1 MKYRIAPGLPLS
13 HDVDTS
19 TLPPNRG
26 HIHVAI
32 HLASSPDFHLF
43 VSPLFKEHVVHS
55 APRRSMRRRDRQCNT
70 CAAQKKTPPFAKRD
84 KTRPPSGDIHSIITS
99 SHRLHYCPIVL
110 FTHHW
115 TQLSRASAPRLYN
128 SLSHLASVTR
138 FASKGL
144 GVDFLFFFT
153 LCAELCVC
161 FFVSWLQLTI
171 EGESSRG
178 QTRFL
183 VPYLGFCSFV
193 FFFCELPDLGRERQR
208 ERERGG
214 DMHDM
219 YTYIYLPHRSH
230 AESAAMQQQLLL
242 LLLLAKFFHHHVE
255 CCCCSCG
262 SHRRSHRRHGKSFC
276 YCCTSTSYILS
287 WILDQQC
294 PIGEH
299 WTDC

>member
-1 MKYRIAPGLPLS
+1 MACEIPHCPWPSSL
-13 HDVDTS
+13 

-26 HIHVAI
+26 HIHVAT

-128 SLSHLASVTR
+128 SLFPSHIGHAV
-138 FASKGL
+138 
-144 GVDFLFFFT
+144 GVKRLRCGHFFFLYT
-153 LCAELCVC
+153 LRGALCV
-161 FFVSWLQLTI
+161 FFRVLATATI

-183 VPYLGFCSFV
+183 VLYLGFCSFV
-193 FFFCELPDLGRERQR
+193 FFL
-208 ERERGG
+208 
-214 DMHDM
+214 
-219 YTYIYLPHRSH
+219 
-230 AESAAMQQQLLL
+230 
-242 LLLLAKFFHHHVE
+242 
-255 CCCCSCG
+255 
-262 SHRRSHRRHGKSFC
+262 
-276 YCCTSTSYILS
+276 
-287 WILDQQC
+287 
-294 PIGEH
+294 
-299 WTDC
+299 

>member
-26 HIHVAI
+26 HIHVAT

-99 SHRLHYCPIVL
+99 SHRLHCPIVL

-128 SLSHLASVTR
+128 SLSHLTSVTR

-144 GVDFLFFFT
+144 GVDFFFLFT
-153 LCAELCVC
+153 LRAEPCVC
-161 FFVSWLQLTI
+161 FFVSWLQLLSK
-171 EGESSRG
+171 GESSRG

-193 FFFCELPDLGRERQR
+193 FFL
-208 ERERGG
+208 
-214 DMHDM
+214 
-219 YTYIYLPHRSH
+219 
-230 AESAAMQQQLLL
+230 
-242 LLLLAKFFHHHVE
+242 
-255 CCCCSCG
+255 
-262 SHRRSHRRHGKSFC
+262 
-276 YCCTSTSYILS
+276 
-287 WILDQQC
+287 
-294 PIGEH
+294 
-299 WTDC
+299 

>member
-1 MKYRIAPGLPLS
+1 MACEIPHCPWPSSL
-13 HDVDTS
+13 

-26 HIHVAI
+26 HIHVAT
-32 HLASSPDFHLF
+32 HLASSPDFHLL

-99 SHRLHYCPIVL
+99 SHRLHYCPIIL

-128 SLSHLASVTR
+128 SLSHLTSVTR

-144 GVDFLFFFT
+144 GVDFFFSLHF
-153 LCAELCVC
+153 ARAPCVC
-161 FFVSWLQLTI
+161 FLVSWLQLLSK
-171 EGESSRG
+171 GESSRG

-193 FFFCELPDLGRERQR
+193 FFVSYQIWEGRDSGRGRE
-208 ERERGG
+208 GG

-230 AESAAMQQQLLL
+230 AESAAMQQQQLLL

-294 PIGEH
+294 PIGEY